1 MKKKSNRILRFIKI
15 LLVVFGSIFL
25 ALVILAFTKIPYWA
39 YDSLGKGNSKITKP
53 PVTII
58 LLSGSGIPSESG
70 LLRAYFTAT
79 IGKTYPDANI
89 VISMPGN
96 LADSLSDPRLT
107 ADELVLRGIARER
120 ISYESIGK
128 NTRQQAM
135 KLSEGKTQ
143 AQLSQPFTLVTSPE
157 HMTRAVLVFRKCGF
171 TTVSGYSTFGSS
183 IQTDMTFNDSD
194 LKGNNYI
201 PSIGNN
207 LQVRYQF
214 WTQLKLEVLVMREYF
229 GLAYYKLRGWI

>member
-1 MKKKSNRILRFIKI
+1 MKKRSNWVWSFIK
-15 LLVVFGSIFL
+15 VFLIISGSIFL
-25 ALVILAFTKIPYWA
+25 LLCILAFTKVPFWA
-39 YDSLGKGNSKITKP
+39 YHNLGSGNSKITKP

-70 LLRAYFTAT
+70 LLRAYFTAA
-79 IGKTYPDANI
+79 IGNMYPDANI
-89 VISMPGN
+89 VISMPGDTT
-96 LADSLSDPRLT
+96 DSVSDPRLT
-107 ADELVLRGIARER
+107 AKELIMRGISTER
-120 ISYESIGK
+120 ISYESFGK
-128 NTRQQAM
+128 NTRQQAL
-135 KLSEGKTQ
+135 KLSEGISQ
-143 AQLSQPFTLVTSPE
+143 AELNRPVTLVTAPE
-157 HMTRAVLVFRKCGF
+157 HMKRAILVFRKCGF

-194 LKGNNYI
+194 LKGNKYV

-214 WTQLKLEVLVMREYF
+214 WTHLKLEVLILREYF

>member
-1 MKKKSNRILRFIKI
+1 MKKTRNRILRFTK
-15 LLVVFGSIFL
+15 LLLIISGSIFL
-25 ALVILAFTKIPYWA
+25 LLCLLAFTKVPFWA
-39 YDSLGKGNSKITKP
+39 YNNLGTYNNKITKA
-53 PVTII
+53 PVTIV

-96 LADSLSDPRLT
+96 LTDSLSDPRLT
-107 ADELVLRGIARER
+107 ADELVMRGIARER

-143 AQLSQPFTLVTSPE
+143 AQLSQSFTLVTSPE
-157 HMTRAVLVFRKCGF
+157 HMKRAVLVFRKCGF

-194 LKGNNYI
+194 LKGNKYI

>member
-1 MKKKSNRILRFIKI
+1 MKNKSNKVRRFLQITFSVFGIIFLI
-15 LLVVFGSIFL
+15 LLV
-25 ALVILAFTKIPYWA
+25 LAFTKIPYYA
-39 YDSLGKGNSKITKP
+39 YDSLGKSNSKINRSP
-53 PVTII
+53 ATIV

-89 VISMPGN
+89 VISMPGD
-96 LADSLSDPRLT
+96 LTDSLSDPRLT
-107 ADELVLRGIARER
+107 AAELVLRGIARER
-120 ISYESIGK
+120 ISYESVGK

-143 AQLSQPFTLVTSPE
+143 AQLNQPITLVTAPE
-157 HMTRAVLVFRKCGF
+157 HMKRAVLVFRKCGY
-171 TTVSGYSTFGSS
+171 TAVSGYSTFGSS

-194 LKGNNYI
+194 LKGNSYI

-229 GLAYYKLRGWI
+229 GLTYYKLRGWI